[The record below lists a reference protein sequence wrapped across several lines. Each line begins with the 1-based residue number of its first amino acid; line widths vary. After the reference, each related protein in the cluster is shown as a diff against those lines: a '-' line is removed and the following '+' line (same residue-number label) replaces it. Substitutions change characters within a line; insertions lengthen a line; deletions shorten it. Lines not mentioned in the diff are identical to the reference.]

1 MRVVFM
7 GTPDF
12 SVPALEKIAQKHQV
26 AAVVTQ
32 QDRPKGRGHKM
43 QFTPVKEKA
52 IELDIP
58 VFQPDRVRNSEFVD
72 ILKQLAP
79 DVIVVIAFGQLLSK
93 EILDLPK
100 YGSINVHASLLP
112 KYRVAVMHEH

>member
-12 SVPALEKIAQKHQV
+12 SVPALEKIAQNHEV

-52 IELDIP
+52 LELEIP
-58 VFQPDRVRNSEFVD
+58 VFQPAKVREAEFLD
-72 ILKQLAP
+72 ILRKIRP
-79 DVIVVIAFGQLLSK
+79 DVIVVIAFGQILPK
-93 EILDLPK
+93 EILELPP
-100 YGSINVHASLLP
+100 YGCINVHRFFQNTEVPHRYSG
-112 KYRVAVMHEH
+112 R